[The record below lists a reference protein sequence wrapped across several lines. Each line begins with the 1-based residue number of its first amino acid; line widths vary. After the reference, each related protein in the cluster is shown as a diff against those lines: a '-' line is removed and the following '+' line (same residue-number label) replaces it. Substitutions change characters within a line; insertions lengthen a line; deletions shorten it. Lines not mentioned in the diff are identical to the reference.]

1 MPKNV
6 INRPFFGEMSD
17 PTSMAPAELMSVD
30 APFIERSNQELP
42 ARPIFHGVGLP
53 AAHQPGGEGR
63 EFQDF
68 WKMQLDAVAAMR
80 PEDLRNHCLPL
91 ARIKKI
97 MKSDEDVRMI
107 SAEAPVLFSK
117 ACEIFILELTRR
129 AWVQSEANKRRT
141 LQRSDI
147 ASAITAADVFDFL
160 VDIVPRD
167 GSDRGGMVDS
177 GGMETEP
184 PQPTGLFPAAVVP
197 HYSFQGAHGR
207 HGMGLDPQ
215 ILPPIY
221 PHQFQHC
228 PTTVL
233 PLNPSNTPSDCASGT
248 DFGKN
253 GNGALHRGE

>member
-1 MPKNV
+1 
-6 INRPFFGEMSD
+6 MSD
-17 PTSMAPAELMSVD
+17 PTSQAQAELMSVD
-30 APFIERSNQELP
+30 AAFLEQRQHELP
-42 ARPIFHGVGLP
+42 GRPLFHSVGLP
-53 AAHQPGGEGR
+53 VAPPPSVEPR
-63 EFQDF
+63 ELQDF
-68 WKMQLDAVAAMR
+68 WKMQLDAVSEMS

-167 GSDRGGMVDS
+167 GSERGGLVDS
-177 GGMETEP
+177 GSMETEA

-197 HYSFQGAHGR
+197 HYSFHGTHGR
-207 HGMGLDPQ
+207 HGMSLDPQ
-215 ILPPIY
+215 IIPPMY
-221 PHQFQHC
+221 TPQFQHC
-228 PTTVL
+228 PPANIL

-248 DFGKN
+248 EFGKN
-253 GNGALHRGE
+253 GHGAMHGE